1 MYRWDPALALR
12 SIRTEDIREITI
24 NRAAAWCLSQSLHCT
39 LPAWLTCLN
48 INPIVWRFRYRALTN
63 PSSRPAFY
71 LFWVVSKVDSG
82 YYNNWERDGPGVVN
96 LITYG
101 QNVVINLTKSW
112 SVSSSSVSEYL
123 FYHRQFMTRKNVFM
137 TRYLHKQVKNIA
149 SINTS
154 WYLQCIHFCI
164 GAQKPQRKVTASL
177 IFVVSTFYPVHQ
189 GVRRENGEKLK
200 CCEILSLR
208 ICMAPQ
214 SILQWS
220 PAKQKK
226 SQLLLASSDGH
237 SVTHVWCHS
246 RARNSEK
253 NALIYPHL
261 IVSKNECC
269 STAPGSV
276 MAHKAGQFWWNYKT
290 TRRNFGDSVRIYDSS
305 PPPRKC
311 YPLAEFLLR
320 TQGIGGKYPHRQRQ
334 AANVASLSSALTIST
349 FPCLLSLSRRH
360 QGGTG
365 EDI

>member
-1 MYRWDPALALR
+1 MRSCPGSRQVSR

-39 LPAWLTCLN
+39 LPAWVTCLN

-164 GAQKPQRKVTASL
+164 GTQKPQRKVTAPLLFFLSAH
-177 IFVVSTFYPVHQ
+177 F
-189 GVRRENGEKLK
+189 
-200 CCEILSLR
+200 ILS
-208 ICMAPQ
+208 I
-214 SILQWS
+214 
-220 PAKQKK
+220 K
-226 SQLLLASSDGH
+226 
-237 SVTHVWCHS
+237 
-246 RARNSEK
+246 
-253 NALIYPHL
+253 
-261 IVSKNECC
+261 VS
-269 STAPGSV
+269 
-276 MAHKAGQFWWNYKT
+276 
-290 TRRNFGDSVRIYDSS
+290 
-305 PPPRKC
+305 
-311 YPLAEFLLR
+311 
-320 TQGIGGKYPHRQRQ
+320 GGKMGR
-334 AANVASLSSALTIST
+334 S
-349 FPCLLSLSRRH
+349 
-360 QGGTG
+360 
-365 EDI
+365 